1 MYGMNSGLLNTE
13 KGIATTLKGSK
24 VFGGALIKLVLGH
37 RPGQFSTVAGQFNP
51 Q

>member
-1 MYGMNSGLLNTE
+1 MLLHFKGLGE
-13 KGIATTLKGSK
+13 SK
-24 VFGGALIKLVLGH
+24 VFGGVLIKPVVQPDPVLLEH